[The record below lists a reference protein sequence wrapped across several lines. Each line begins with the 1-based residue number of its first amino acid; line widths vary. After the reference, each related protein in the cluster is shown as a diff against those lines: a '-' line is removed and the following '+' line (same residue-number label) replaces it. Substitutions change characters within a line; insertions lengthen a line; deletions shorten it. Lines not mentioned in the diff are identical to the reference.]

1 MFKFKLQNVNGKK
14 IAFFDFDGTVTTRDS
29 LPEIIKFLMGRPAYY
44 TGIFLN
50 TPWLIAYSIKLI
62 SGDRAKEKILS
73 YFFSGIPENI
83 FQEQCDLFADG
94 IVPGLI
100 RPGAVAE
107 MDRLRKAG
115 FEMVIISA
123 SAENWIRNFAK
134 RRSLELVA
142 TKLQVKNGLITGKIE
157 GKNCKG
163 EEKVI
168 RIKER
173 WDLGSYEDIY
183 VYGDSPA
190 DKPMMALAT
199 RSFYK
204 PFRKA

>member
-1 MFKFKLQNVNGKK
+1 MNGKK
-14 IAFFDFDGTVTTRDS
+14 IAFFDFDGTITTRDS
-29 LPEIIKFLMGRPAYY
+29 LLEIIKFLKGRAAFY
-44 TGIFLN
+44 TGILLN
-50 TPWLIAYSIKLI
+50 MPLFIAYQINLI
-62 SGDRAKEKILS
+62 SGDLLKEKILS

-83 FQEQCDLFADG
+83 FQERCDLFADR
-94 IVPGLI
+94 ILPGLI

-107 MDRLRKAG
+107 MDRLRKEG
-115 FEMVIISA
+115 FELVIVSA

-134 RRSLELVA
+134 RLSLELIA

-163 EEKVI
+163 EQKVI
-168 RIKER
+168 CIQER
-173 WDLGSYEDIY
+173 WDLGSYEEIY

-190 DKPMMALAT
+190 DKPMMAMAT
-199 RSFYK
+199 RSFYQ